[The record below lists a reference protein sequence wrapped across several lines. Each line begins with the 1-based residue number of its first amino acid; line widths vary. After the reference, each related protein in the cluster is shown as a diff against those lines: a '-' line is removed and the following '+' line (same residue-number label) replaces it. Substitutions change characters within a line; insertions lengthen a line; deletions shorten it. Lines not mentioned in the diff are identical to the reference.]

1 MTMADNRQ
9 NGSILQNFFP
19 TFNYQ
24 KDHGDFILYFHHLY
38 HWLTLFWL
46 IILSATNL
54 TKFLFNY
61 CNSSIKNLSNLG
73 SGFGAV
79 SWQKGRGFNLV
90 IDLFRVFNFCY
101 LLKSQKFC
109 ALFIISSIYKISF
122 CLIVPQNQ
130 CLRPCSWV
138 TLLVCYQFLPK
149 LIYVQSRENKN
160 QIQLSI
166 LSF

>member
-9 NGSILQNFFP
+9 NGSKMQNFFP

-90 IDLFRVFNFCY
+90 IDIFIEYLISVSSWSCKSTAKVLCPFHYFINLQNFILFD
-101 LLKSQKFC
+101 
-109 ALFIISSIYKISF
+109 
-122 CLIVPQNQ
+122 CLPEGI
-130 CLRPCSWV
+130 
-138 TLLVCYQFLPK
+138 
-149 LIYVQSRENKN
+149 
-160 QIQLSI
+160 
-166 LSF
+166 

>member
-90 IDLFRVFNFCY
+90 IDIFIEYLISVSSWSRKSFVPFSLFHQFT
-101 LLKSQKFC
+101 KSHF
-109 ALFIISSIYKISF
+109 
-122 CLIVPQNQ
+122 V
-130 CLRPCSWV
+130 W
-138 TLLVCYQFLPK
+138 
-149 LIYVQSRENKN
+149 
-160 QIQLSI
+160 LSPRTNVWGHVVG
-166 LSF
+166 